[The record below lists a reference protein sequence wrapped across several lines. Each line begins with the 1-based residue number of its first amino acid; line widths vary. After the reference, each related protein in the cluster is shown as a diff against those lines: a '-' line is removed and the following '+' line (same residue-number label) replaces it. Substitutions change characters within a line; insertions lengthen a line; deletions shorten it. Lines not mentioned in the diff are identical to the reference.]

1 MLGLRFSIRSLNVAA
16 FAGACISQGI
26 HRRERSHG
34 TCWRASKRVAA
45 ASLFMAAMVFVD
57 AREDPL
63 SDQLLAMDLSEA
75 ANEVAG
81 DESH

>member
-1 MLGLRFSIRSLNVAA
+1 
-16 FAGACISQGI
+16 
-26 HRRERSHG
+26 
-34 TCWRASKRVAA
+34 
-45 ASLFMAAMVFVD
+45 MAAMVFVD

>member
-1 MLGLRFSIRSLNVAA
+1 
-16 FAGACISQGI
+16 
-26 HRRERSHG
+26 
-34 TCWRASKRVAA
+34 
-45 ASLFMAAMVFVD
+45 MAAMIFVD

-81 DESH
+81 DESHCPLIIF